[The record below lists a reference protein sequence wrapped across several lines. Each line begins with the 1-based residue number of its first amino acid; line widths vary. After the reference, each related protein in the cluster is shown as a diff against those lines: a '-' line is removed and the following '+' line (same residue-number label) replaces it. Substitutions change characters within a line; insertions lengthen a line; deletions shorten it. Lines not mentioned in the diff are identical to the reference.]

1 MLLNKKYNTLKLY
14 QNELFEQ
21 LLTNIDNSPCTS
33 IPIIL
38 LGDYNIDYNNLDEK
52 QNLDIVV
59 LPYGYTI
66 ACQNLPT
73 RLYKSTET
81 LIEYI
86 LNVNTAEDRVF
97 DSCFKTDH
105 FDCVLFTVEK
115 TKFGKE
121 RSSY

>member
-21 LLTNIDNSPCTS
+21 LLTKIDNSPCTF

-38 LGDYNIDYNNLDEK
+38 LGDYNIDYNNLDGK

-59 LPYGYTI
+59 LPYSYTL
-66 ACQNLPT
+66 ACQKLPT
-73 RLYKSTET
+73 RLYKSSKT

-86 LNVNTAEDRVF
+86 LNVNIAKDRVF
-97 DSCFKTDH
+97 VLGSRFKTDH
-105 FDCVLFTVEK
+105 LDSVFFT
-115 TKFGKE
+115 
-121 RSSY
+121 